1 MCGMEDVF
9 CCIWLS
15 QNWLRR
21 TRLTYTPHNFREK
34 LFCRFGPLAWVAV
47 CCQIFFFCAGY
58 VWHKNIQQM
67 LYFGSG
73 HMWCLLAMMIWPNL
87 GLIGYWNGL
96 ALVWSMSIHTVEPRK
111 PRLPGTGI
119 VLVIFGLRQV
129 MVGILIRKHMEATSI
144 NQSIPRQSS
153 PMWYWYHYQSMS
165 HYHYHQSMVPV

>member
-34 LFCRFGPLAWVAV
+34 LFCRFGPLAWVA
-47 CCQIFFFCAGY
+47 FFCAGY
-58 VWHKNIQQM
+58 VWYKNIQQM

-73 HMWCLLAMMIWPNL
+73 HMWCLLAMMIWPDL